1 MIIPLT
7 TEEALE
13 FLLENGL
20 TKHQYINIHHLN
32 KARVCDIFPSYSEV
46 QKVKT
51 TFRPTDQLKSQMK
64 NVSCC
69 TLIVSYFDGSTGQ
82 GLYKQKFGS

>member
-51 TFRPTDQLKSQMK
+51 TFRPTEIEIRENFAQNIGPAKRGNISNEKCFVLHFNSK
-64 NVSCC
+64 
-69 TLIVSYFDGSTGQ
+69 L
-82 GLYKQKFGS
+82 L